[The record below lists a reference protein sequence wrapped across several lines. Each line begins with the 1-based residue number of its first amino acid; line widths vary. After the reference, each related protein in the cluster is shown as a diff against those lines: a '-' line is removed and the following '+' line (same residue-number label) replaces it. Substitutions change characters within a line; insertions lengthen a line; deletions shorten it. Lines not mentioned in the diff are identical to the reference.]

1 MFVHRTVN
9 KAAEAMFH
17 CSLDSTSAGRL
28 LQIPQWMFDA
38 AAMCGIRLVSS
49 PVVDAGSLQELKT
62 LLSTM
67 SADGVVEGQHLS
79 VDDAGENDA
88 KIIKAA
94 VAGTAEALSSRGKNS
109 GVERTAIGS
118 SATSTSASRSTVAR
132 SGCSR
137 ASRPRSRR
145 AKR

>member
-1 MFVHRTVN
+1 MVN

-38 AAMCGIRLVSS
+38 AAMCGIRLESS

-67 SADGVVEGQHLS
+67 STDGVVQGQQS
-79 VDDAGENDA
+79 SADNAGEKDA
-88 KIIKAA
+88 KTIKA
-94 VAGTAEALSSRGKNS
+94 VATGTPEALPSRGNNA
-109 GVERTAIGS
+109 GVEHTGGGS

-132 SGCSR
+132 SGRPR
-137 ASRPRSRR
+137 ASLPRSRR